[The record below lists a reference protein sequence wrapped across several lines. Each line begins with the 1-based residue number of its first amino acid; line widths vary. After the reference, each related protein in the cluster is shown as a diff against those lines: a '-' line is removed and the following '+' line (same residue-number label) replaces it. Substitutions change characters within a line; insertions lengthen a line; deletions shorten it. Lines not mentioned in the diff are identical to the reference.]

1 MAEMEQRVELNYLL
15 DFYGPLLTEHRRE
28 LMRLYCEEDLSLA
41 EIAEHTGITRQGVRD
56 SIKHAEASLIDMEER
71 LGVIRHAKEM
81 RDGLGAIKALAAE
94 VERVNRLDVP
104 SLEITRLTGRISE
117 LAEKLAEESV

>member
-1 MAEMEQRVELNYLL
+1 MAEKNLNLCVLY
-15 DFYGPLLTEHRRE
+15 DFYGNMLTDKQRE
-28 LMRLYCEEDLSLA
+28 VFEMYYSEDLSLA

-71 LGVIRHAKEM
+71 LGVIRHTKEM
-81 RDGLGAIKALAAE
+81 REGLGAIKELAVE

-117 LAEKLAEESV
+117 LADKLAEESV